1 MSSGADRVEIRRG
14 GTPAW
19 RNYNPGN
26 LRGSGLAAGTSGGFA
41 VFSNRSEGNEAM
53 WRQFMLDAARGLTL
67 AERIERYAPRSEN
80 NTDAYIA
87 IVTRQSGVPGNTP
100 LNVLTETTI
109 SAIIEAMQA
118 HEGWQAGTVVIR

>member
-1 MSSGADRVEIRRG
+1 
-14 GTPAW
+14 
-19 RNYNPGN
+19 
-26 LRGSGLAAGTSGGFA
+26 
-41 VFSNRSEGNEAM
+41 M

-67 AERIERYAPRSEN
+67 AEMIERYAPRSEN